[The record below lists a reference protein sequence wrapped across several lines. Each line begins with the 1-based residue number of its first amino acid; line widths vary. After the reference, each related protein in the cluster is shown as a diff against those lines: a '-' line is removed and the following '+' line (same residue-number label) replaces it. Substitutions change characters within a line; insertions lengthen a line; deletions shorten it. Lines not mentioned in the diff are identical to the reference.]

1 LNGLATSCIF
11 WNRGSARMVLPP
23 RTLITGFE
31 KGMVL
36 GEPNDET
43 THRSVLKQ
51 ALDMLKLEAP
61 QAVMLPDLS

>member
-1 LNGLATSCIF
+1 
-11 WNRGSARMVLPP
+11 MVLPP